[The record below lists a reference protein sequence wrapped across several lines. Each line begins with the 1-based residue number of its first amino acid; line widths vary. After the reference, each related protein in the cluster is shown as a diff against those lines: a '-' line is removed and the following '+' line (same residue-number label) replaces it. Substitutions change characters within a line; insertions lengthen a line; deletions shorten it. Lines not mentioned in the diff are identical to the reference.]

1 MMYEKNNDRK
11 TIMRQTGA
19 YSVWK
24 QGFGGYIHKNGG
36 K

>member
-1 MMYEKNNDRK
+1 MYEKNNDWK

-24 QGFGGYIHKNGG
+24 RGFGGYIH
-36 K
+36 

>member
-11 TIMRQTGA
+11 IIMRQTGA

-24 QGFGGYIHKNGG
+24 LGSGRYIH
-36 K
+36 